1 MTRERI
7 EIEIKRL
14 KEKLESET
22 VIYNQAVEK
31 NKSDDIQQLLY
42 EQVQKTKKTLQQ
54 FMNDNHAV

>member
-14 KEKLESET
+14 KEKLETET
-22 VIYNQAVEK
+22 FLYNKAVEK
-31 NKSDDIQQLLY
+31 NKSDDIQQSLY
-42 EQVQKTKKTLQQ
+42 DQVQKTKKTLQQ